1 MSDEVNT
8 SIEVAE
14 EAIEKLENLK
24 VSDGSKSPRRPRVSV
39 EERVRLWEEEQKN
52 KTVLKKGIEGTV
64 KWYSVLGRYGFISR
78 KDGEKDVFV
87 HQKAIAASE
96 TNKFYLRT
104 LGNDEEV
111 VFDLVDG
118 RKGPEAANVT
128 GPNGENVHG
137 SKFRHILFSSFRK
150 NRQNT
155 RKNQQSTEK
164 ADNSEV
170 KSAESAKK
178 PGKQRKTRER
188 KNRAPK
194 SPEPTTEEAKAGA
207 RREIIN
213 EAQTI
218 LTDRCGSALGEAN
231 LGAQIIDA
239 QI

>member
-1 MSDEVNT
+1 MSNNANT
-8 SIEVAE
+8 TIEVAE

-24 VSDGSKSPRRPRVSV
+24 VSDGNKSPRRPRVSV

-87 HQKAIAASE
+87 HQTAIAASE

-104 LGNDEEV
+104 LGNEEEV

-137 SKFRHILFSSFRK
+137 SKFRHILLSRFRK
-150 NRQNT
+150 NRRNT
-155 RKNQQSTEK
+155 RRNQQPTD

-178 PGKQRKTRER
+178 PRKQRKTRER

-213 EAQTI
+213 EAQTT
-218 LTDRCGSALGEAN
+218 LTDRCGSALGEAT
-231 LGAQIIDA
+231 LGAQGLDA